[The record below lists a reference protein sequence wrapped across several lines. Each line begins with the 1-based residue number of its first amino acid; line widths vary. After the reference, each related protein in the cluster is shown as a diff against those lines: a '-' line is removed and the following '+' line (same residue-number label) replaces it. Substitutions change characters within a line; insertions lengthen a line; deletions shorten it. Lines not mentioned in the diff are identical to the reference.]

1 MLKIGPLR
9 LRQRRQSTFNTEL
22 KRMYMFSSSEFSP
35 YETPEI
41 AEIYVNTV
49 DNSADEAAEYIVE
62 KLMG

>member
-1 MLKIGPLR
+1 
-9 LRQRRQSTFNTEL
+9 
-22 KRMYMFSSSEFSP
+22 MYMFSSSEFSP

-62 KLMG
+62 KLMGWMELSSKVLY